1 MASPWEFSIHPC
13 LLRGEIS
20 SISFSLPQHSAHPF
34 FTVSSRQVNMS
45 WEWRGKKKKENK
57 TTSLMPEKK
66 ETRCSLSLQV
76 PTKLNRHRSP
86 ERRPGARPGSQ
97 SRQVKRRG
105 APGSRMPSWV
115 LARPRPPACP
125 RSRPPSPSRGGRC
138 LPRPRWVSGM
148 RKREPAVPAPH
159 SDLFSNSRS
168 KDPPATGVP
177 PTAGGLANRQARVPK
192 AGCSAS
198 GPFGGGK

>member
-1 MASPWEFSIHPC
+1 MFIAALFIIAILSWLIHCTRNSPYFLTSC
-13 LLRGEIS
+13 LV
-20 SISFSLPQHSAHPF
+20 LPSA
-34 FTVSSRQVNMS
+34 
-45 WEWRGKKKKENK
+45 
-57 TTSLMPEKK
+57 L
-66 ETRCSLSLQV
+66 
-76 PTKLNRHRSP
+76 
-86 ERRPGARPGSQ
+86 
-97 SRQVKRRG
+97 
-105 APGSRMPSWV
+105 PSG
-115 LARPRPPACP
+115 CP

-138 LPRPRWVSGM
+138 LQRPRWVSGM

-168 KDPPATGVP
+168 NDPPATGVP